1 MLSEQELIKSAQAG
15 NAVAFEQL
23 IEEHQK
29 RIFSIAYR
37 IAGNQ
42 EDAAD
47 MAQEVLVKIFRNL
60 KHFRGDSKFSTWL
73 YRVATTTCLDEQ
85 KKQRRHTAYSL
96 DEAMETEDGT
106 VTADPVDTG
115 PTPEEAMEQRAV
127 RQAIHLAIKKLKE
140 EKIVLYAGN
149 NKVETTAGDLGLG
162 YTNKKI
168 IEEALSIGKKGT
180 VLKRFLAD
188 RQLRGEGPIVLDL
201 DFKVFESTELSISK
215 GDANRWTVVCT
226 LVLPVVI
233 AGVGIYVYARRRYL

>member
-140 EKIVLYAGN
+140 EHQ
-149 NKVETTAGDLGLG
+149 KVILLREVQGLSYEEIANILNCSEG
-162 YTNKKI
+162 TVKSRINRARDSLKKI
-168 IEEALSIGKKGT
+168 LLQNREL
-180 VLKRFLAD
+180 FD
-188 RQLRGEGPIVLDL
+188 R
-201 DFKVFESTELSISK
+201 
-215 GDANRWTVVCT
+215 
-226 LVLPVVI
+226 
-233 AGVGIYVYARRRYL
+233 